1 MARKK
6 TSPAVSASSAA
17 EPTEVKPGLGFEDG
31 IVLTTTL
38 VLVVAVILA
47 YMQYTAFYA
56 V

>member
-6 TSPAVSASSAA
+6 TSPAVSDSPA
-17 EPTEVKPGLGFEDG
+17 ETTEAKPGLGFEDG

-38 VLVVAVILA
+38 VLAVAVILA

>member
-17 EPTEVKPGLGFEDG
+17 EPTEAKPGLGFEDG

-38 VLVVAVILA
+38 VLAVAVLLA

>member
-6 TSPAVSASSAA
+6 TPPAVSASSA
-17 EPTEVKPGLGFEDG
+17 EPTEAKPGLGFEDG

-38 VLVVAVILA
+38 VLVVAVLLA